1 MATRAAFQT
10 GSAIGV
16 ALVTGGAKRIGAAIV
31 RALAAEG
38 YAVGIHYHASGA
50 PAEALAAEL
59 TLAGYRAVTL
69 QADLADPGAPAQLLA
84 ACAEKLGPV
93 RVLVN
98 NAAAFRYDTPQTF
111 TADDLAHHIAPN
123 LAAPLLLA
131 RDFAASLADQKGRA
145 QTGAIVNLLDHK
157 VTALNPDFFTYT
169 LTKVAMAGATKM
181 LAQALYPR
189 VRVNGIAPG
198 ITLISGKQS
207 PEGFAR
213 AWSAPPLGRS
223 ATPAEVGRAVCFVLA
238 VTSLN
243 GQILVLDGG
252 ESLLARPRD
261 VAFDKGRERKKVV
274 LF

>member
-1 MATRAAFQT
+1 M
-10 GSAIGV
+10 
-16 ALVTGGAKRIGAAIV
+16 ALVTGGAKRIGEAIV
-31 RALAAEG
+31 RALASDG
-38 YAVGIHYHASGA
+38 YAVGIHYHASAG
-50 PAEALAAEL
+50 PAETLAAEL
-59 TLAGYRAVTL
+59 TRAGHRVATL
-69 QADLADPGAPAQLLA
+69 QADLADPSAPAQLLA
-84 ACAEKLGPV
+84 ACAEQLGPV

-98 NAAAFRYDTPQTF
+98 NAAAFRYDTPQTL

-131 RDFAASLADQKGRA
+131 RDFAESLGA

-207 PEGFAR
+207 PEGFAH

-223 ATPAEVGRAVCFVLA
+223 ATPAELGRAVCFILA
-238 VTSLN
+238 TQSLN

-261 VAFDKGRERKKVV
+261 VAFDKAREARKKAV